1 MTRRKSPVRTAA
13 PKSPRKPRRTRCVWT
28 IAEDPPATEAASP
41 EPLPPAKPPGPQRR
55 HFRIPHRC
63 TMGFQYYDERH
74 DEQVVSRPVP
84 KLRLSGRWLEQCGF
98 AVGDDLQVSVGRG
111 VLLVSRRTRG

>member
-1 MTRRKSPVRTAA
+1 MTRRKPPARTAA
-13 PKSPRKPRRTRCVWT
+13 SKSSRKLRRARCVWT
-28 IAEDPPATEAASP
+28 IAEDPPATEAAPP
-41 EPLPPAKPPGPQRR
+41 EPPPPAKHSRPQRR
-55 HFRIPHRC
+55 RFRIPHRC

-98 AVGDDLQVSVGRG
+98 AVGDDLQVTVGRG
-111 VLLVSRRTRG
+111 VLLVSRRRSA